1 MDTGFTVISESGIL
15 CVWTV
20 LFKRSKGGEK
30 MSILEEIKEAER
42 VAAEAKRDTKMTARE
57 MMREAEEDAGKE
69 AEKLI
74 NNARAA
80 AKDTIAAA
88 EEEAKARAKALIEE
102 RRLADSAEAIAAKA
116 KLPEAVA
123 YIIERVVV

>member
-1 MDTGFTVISESGIL
+1 MH
-15 CVWTV
+15 
-20 LFKRSKGGEK
+20 
-30 MSILEEIKEAER
+30 
-42 VAAEAKRDTKMTARE
+42 
-57 MMREAEEDAGKE
+57 
-69 AEKLI
+69 

-102 RRLADSAEAIAAKA
+102 RRLADRSETIAAKT
-116 KLPEAVA
+116 KLSEAVA

>member
-1 MDTGFTVISESGIL
+1 VEAVFYVSGRL
-15 CVWTV
+15 Y
-20 LFKRSKGGEK
+20 LKRGKGGEG

-42 VAAEAKRDTKMTARE
+42 TAAEAKRDTKMTARE
-57 MMREAEEDAGKE
+57 MMREAEEAAGKE
-69 AEKLI
+69 AEKML

-102 RRLADSAEAIAAKA
+102 RRLADRSETIAAKA